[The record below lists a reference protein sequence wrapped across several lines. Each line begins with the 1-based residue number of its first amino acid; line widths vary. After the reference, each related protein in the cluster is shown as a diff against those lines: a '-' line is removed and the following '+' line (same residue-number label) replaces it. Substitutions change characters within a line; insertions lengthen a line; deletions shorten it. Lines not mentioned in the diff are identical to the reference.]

1 MRGDGGPALQHRGHA
16 SDHAAA
22 PPSVALVMYGK
33 LGSETAR
40 SWQSPRAS
48 PAVVATSYFA
58 AREGL
63 MRHLPHVAVFGH
75 TWSPQVGPLL
85 RELWRPLAFEAE
97 KDASRQMERACV
109 QRLEPVFAPAHMQL
123 GTCGRTISHLLGMAK
138 AIRLKSAYE
147 RARNVTYDVA
157 VVARWDMVWFGEP
170 QLARWLLAPALH
182 RRLSHAPFWLPHQC
196 ADFWEGKHHSPHQQ
210 ADRAAKE
217 AACGGGAGPTLV
229 PTGTQECPSRS
240 RGCDWDFTP
249 MARGLFVLDWF
260 FVASSSAADAF
271 STLDLDGFY
280 NMTTFVREE
289 LVSAPKVRAATGPI
303 GREGVWIFS
312 HLYWAHWMMRHLRA
326 DIGWL
331 PVSPRVNFGLARML
345 QGYKGEC
352 DPSHPRLAR
361 LSAHAPPMA
370 PLTVSA
376 AARSA
381 AWPTR
386 ADFGNASC
394 PGTPGFHGR
403 RFTCLP
409 SSEAC
414 QGRALRGATA
424 VGSRATGGGASAGT
438 GDATATTATTNAS
451 DPTAPLRRLQA
462 FMRAAPAVASA
473 SCPLTCGITPRSNRP
488 DEADV
493 ASSSCGRACAAPL
506 RALWARQ

>member
-1 MRGDGGPALQHRGHA
+1 M
-16 SDHAAA
+16 
-22 PPSVALVMYGK
+22 
-33 LGSETAR
+33 
-40 SWQSPRAS
+40 
-48 PAVVATSYFA
+48 
-58 AREGL
+58 
-63 MRHLPHVAVFGH
+63 
-75 TWSPQVGPLL
+75 
-85 RELWRPLAFEAE
+85 
-97 KDASRQMERACV
+97 
-109 QRLEPVFAPAHMQL
+109 
-123 GTCGRTISHLLGMAK
+123 
-138 AIRLKSAYE
+138 
-147 RARNVTYDVA
+147 
-157 VVARWDMVWFGEP
+157 
-170 QLARWLLAPALH
+170 
-182 RRLSHAPFWLPHQC
+182 
-196 ADFWEGKHHSPHQQ
+196 
-210 ADRAAKE
+210 
-217 AACGGGAGPTLV
+217 
-229 PTGTQECPSRS
+229 
-240 RGCDWDFTP
+240 
-249 MARGLFVLDWF
+249 
-260 FVASSSAADAF
+260 
-271 STLDLDGFY
+271 
-280 NMTTFVREE
+280 
-289 LVSAPKVRAATGPI
+289 RAATGPV